1 MIIEIQPQIDQEVKL
16 VEIIEVDQTLRV
28 TLSTIEIPR
37 LVKKEEATYQLRVK
51 KATKAKKD
59 LNMQAGLTKENTT
72 RIVIRK
78 MILMKLIS
86 VQ

>member
-1 MIIEIQPQIDQEVKL
+1 MIIEIQLLIGREVKL
-16 VEIIEVDQTLRV
+16 EEIIEAEQILRIN
-28 TLSTIEIPR
+28 LSMIEILR
-37 LVKKEEATYQLRVK
+37 LVKKEATYQLRVK
-51 KATKAKKD
+51 RVAKARKD